1 MSAHKHTPG
10 PWKVGQ
16 PYGCSIYDNNGKRVA
31 KCFEVWTSPLRP
43 LTECKANGR
52 LISAAPELLEALI
65 EKVMDAE
72 QRIFE
77 DWLDFN
83 SPSGDHEEVQR
94 QWLASNDYRG
104 FIGEWGKQIDAIAKA
119 TGEPA

>member
-52 LISAAPELLEALI
+52 LISAAPDSHEANVMFVEAMDRFCGIEPDWDDDRIYDEL
-65 EKVMDAE
+65 
-72 QRIFE
+72 
-77 DWLDFN
+77 
-83 SPSGDHEEVQR
+83 PSSE
-94 QWLASNDYRG
+94 LARAYFSARA
-104 FIGEWGKQIDAIAKA
+104 AIAKA